1 MNSRTLPSIPF
12 CLVLLICCMVTVA
25 PAQLA
30 QLVSTNTPCR
40 VRLQPPWTG
49 EARQTVIT
57 NYPRLTLPFG
67 RRGPLHEKPAHRVPA
82 ELEKLQHEEF
92 DRINDML
99 AARRVSGGLEKLQRE
114 LHFDWFTYSE
124 KPHFLP
130 STRRI
135 SKNYGDKG
143 ETFLHCYRAS
153 FPTDAQITAVT
164 NFSSLTNLLGATRGH
179 MSAWGLDGE
188 THTAASWALF
198 ALKDEQTIETLSV
211 HCTLVQPR
219 GQSERQLESIEVR
232 RGIATQNVR

>member
-1 MNSRTLPSIPF
+1 MPLSLT
-12 CLVLLICCMVTVA
+12 LLICCMVTA
-25 PAQLA
+25 ATAQLA

-57 NYPRLTLPFG
+57 NYPRLTIPFG
-67 RRGPLHEKPAHRVPA
+67 TLGPLRERPAHERP
-82 ELEKLQHEEF
+82 
-92 DRINDML
+92 
-99 AARRVSGGLEKLQRE
+99 ARRVSAELEKLQRE